1 MSRWT
6 GAMLVIT
13 AHQYV
18 VDAESYEEACEKI
31 ERLFEDGA
39 IADATVDVD
48 CYLENIREEDEA

>member
-6 GAMLVIT
+6 GAMLVMT

-18 VDAESYEEACEKI
+18 VDAESYDEAREKI

-39 IADATVDVD
+39 IADATIDVD
-48 CYLENIREEDEA
+48 CYTENVREEKD

>member
-31 ERLFEDGA
+31 EELFEEGV
-39 IADATVDVD
+39 IADATIDVD
-48 CYLENIREEDEA
+48 CYTENVREEDE